1 MSEKKKAI
9 GKKDFS
15 LDSLKD
21 KFSTKTKYKADR
33 FIDFGSRIPK
43 SDRCTWTSSWTFKC
57 FLGDILT
64 LVKQQLF

>member
-1 MSEKKKAI
+1 MSGKLEKAIGELKISTQPKKAI

-33 FIDFGSRIPK
+33 LLI
-43 SDRCTWTSSWTFKC
+43 
-57 FLGDILT
+57 
-64 LVKQQLF
+64 